1 MYISGSVVYKT
12 EVVEFI
18 YIWYYNTFLSI
29 VAFLILKSM
38 EKKVVEYEHFPNL
51 SLEPVLV
58 LESHEMYCFLFLQ

>member
-18 YIWYYNTFLSI
+18 YIWYYNTFFSI

-38 EKKVVEYEHFPNL
+38 EKKLLNMNISPTCL
-51 SLEPVLV
+51 
-58 LESHEMYCFLFLQ
+58 